1 MSVNLQALIAQGE
14 NERLEF
20 KASMRWDSQTK
31 AANRGLYYVIA
42 KAIGG
47 LMNASGGFLLIGV
60 ADDGTVLGIENDLRT
75 LAKPT
80 LDGFRLALT
89 DVVKTYLGVDYM
101 SLIRIRFEAVDE
113 KWVCITSVAQNP
125 QPVFLAAG
133 DSHEFWVRLG
143 NSTRSLDPMNANR
156 YIRGHWT
163 KDA

>member
-1 MSVNLQALIAQGE
+1 MLPV
-14 NERLEF
+14 
-20 KASMRWDSQTK
+20 
-31 AANRGLYYVIA
+31 
-42 KAIGG
+42 
-47 LMNASGGFLLIGV
+47 GFLLIGV

-101 SLIRIRFEAVDE
+101 SLIRIRFEAIDE
-113 KWVCITSVAQNP
+113 KWVCLASVEQSP

-133 DSHEFWVRLG
+133 DSHELWVRLG
-143 NSTRSLDPMNANR
+143 NSTRSLDVMNANR
-156 YIRGHWT
+156 YIRIHWA